1 MRSPIRHTPGP
12 AAAEAF
18 TLGIVTVTTS
28 TLAGLWFLLSADLLT
43 VFDVVLAV
51 ILGLP
56 VLLVVV
62 SCLLS
67 VWLGYD
73 KDASDVVLS

>member
-1 MRSPIRHTPGP
+1 MSSLRHSPGP

-18 TLGIVTVTTS
+18 TLGIATTVIS
-28 TLAGLWFLLSADLLT
+28 TLAGLWMLLQFGMLT
-43 VFDVVLAV
+43 LFDAILTAV
-51 ILGLP
+51 LGLP

-73 KDASDVVLS
+73 QDAIDVALS

>member
-1 MRSPIRHTPGP
+1 MSTHRYSPGP

-18 TLGIVTVTTS
+18 TLGIATATTVALAGVWS
-28 TLAGLWFLLSADLLT
+28 LFSAGLWT
-43 VFDVVLAV
+43 VFDVILA
-51 ILGLP
+51 IALGFP
-56 VLLVVV
+56 VLLIVV

-73 KDASDVVLS
+73 KDALDVALS

>member
-1 MRSPIRHTPGP
+1 MAAIRHSPGP

-18 TLGIVTVTTS
+18 TLGITTAA
-28 TLAGLWFLLSADLLT
+28 TLGLAGLWLLVWTDVLTLLGAIF
-43 VFDVVLAV
+43 VAFF
-51 ILGLP
+51 GLP

-73 KDASDVVLS
+73 KDAVDTALS

>member
-1 MRSPIRHTPGP
+1 MSAIRHTPGP

-18 TLGIVTVTTS
+18 TLGIVTTTTS
-28 TLAGLWFLLSADLLT
+28 TLAGLWFLLIADLLT
-43 VFDVVLAV
+43 IFDVILAV
-51 ILGLP
+51 VLGLP

-62 SCLLS
+62 SCLLN

-73 KDASDVVLS
+73 KDAFDVALS